1 MVNVIFRVRWYN
13 LFECSV
19 DMEGLFVA
27 KCSMCRRSFDTMD
40 NFLIEGKPICK
51 ECAKKLNDLVESN
64 DRKTVESAFNYI
76 YTCREQSSDQ
86 EVSDFLQD
94 ILENNASAMEDFA
107 VEDKKKRDSEPVRF
121 DEQSNFFADREKTLQ
136 SHERP
141 TISSVFSAFAWI
153 TWICGFVCAI
163 VVAIN
168 IPAYGF
174 AWFIGICA
182 GCLVSGSIPMAIA
195 EVINYLA
202 QIAENTSQSP
212 K

>member
-1 MVNVIFRVRWYN
+1 M
-13 LFECSV
+13 
-19 DMEGLFVA
+19 A

-40 NFLIEGKPICK
+40 DFLIERKPICK

-76 YTCREQSSDQ
+76 YTCKEQSSDQ
-86 EVSDFLQD
+86 EVSDCLLE
-94 ILENNASAMEDFA
+94 ILENNASTMEDFA
-107 VEDKKKRDSEPVRF
+107 VEDKKKRDREPVRF
-121 DEQSNFFADREKTLQ
+121 DEQSNFFVDREKTLQ

-141 TISSVFSAFAWI
+141 TISSLYFTFAWI
-153 TWICGFVCAI
+153 TWICGFICAI
-163 VVAIN
+163 VVAKN
-168 IPAYGF
+168 MPTSGF
-174 AWFIGICA
+174 AWFFGISA
-182 GCLVSGSIPMAIA
+182 GYLVAGSIPMAIA